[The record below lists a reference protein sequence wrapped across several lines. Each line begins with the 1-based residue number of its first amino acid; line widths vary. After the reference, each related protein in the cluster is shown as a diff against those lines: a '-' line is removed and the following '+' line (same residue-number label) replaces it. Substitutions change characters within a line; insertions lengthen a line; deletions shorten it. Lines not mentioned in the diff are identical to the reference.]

1 MEGQLGIEVTSEKG
15 KEEAYS
21 GRQQQVELMLLVE
34 HAPLDV
40 QRSNAWQSSCSCSSS
55 SSSAS
60 FRGRNGGGLHA
71 VAVAAVAG
79 PARSSCHLK
88 AFIQIF
94 R

>member
-1 MEGQLGIEVTSEKG
+1 MEGQLGIVVTSEKG

-21 GRQQQVELMLLVE
+21 GRQEQVELVLLVE

-40 QRSNAWQSSCSCSSS
+40 QRSNAWQSSCSCSSCS
-55 SSSAS
+55 NSSAS

-79 PARSSCHLK
+79 SSSHLK
-88 AFIQIF
+88 ALIQIF